1 MEKLTLKSNI
11 QPAVMSFNLQEI
23 KSNLDARLEDYRK
36 LVVTEDSLAGCKNA
50 SRELA
55 SFRNRLDE
63 FRKTQKKEAEKPI
76 NTFEKEVK
84 DLIER

>member
-36 LVVTEDSLAGCKNA
+36 LVVTEDSLAG
-50 SRELA
+50 
-55 SFRNRLDE
+55 
-63 FRKTQKKEAEKPI
+63 
-76 NTFEKEVK
+76 
-84 DLIER
+84 